1 MFLKE
6 LFTNQA
12 LVGALIGWTIA
23 QTIKVP
29 LEYLRTR
36 RWNWVLLLRT
46 GGMPSSHS
54 ALVTGVAHGIG
65 LREGFSSAAF
75 AIAATVAIVVIY
87 DATGIR
93 RQAGKHASLI
103 NAMIQD
109 LASGHPLKQELLR
122 EVLGHTPLE
131 ALWGVILG
139 FVVAQLTW
147 MLWR

>member
-1 MFLKE
+1 MIKE
-6 LFTNQA
+6 FFNNQA
-12 LVGALIGWTIA
+12 LVGALIGWSIA
-23 QTIKVP
+23 QIVKVP
-29 LEYLRTR
+29 LEYLRTK
-36 RWNWVLLLRT
+36 RWNWALLLRT

-65 LREGFSSAAF
+65 LREGFDSAAF
-75 AIAATVAIVVIY
+75 AIAAALAIIVIY

-93 RQAGKHASLI
+93 RQAGKHATLI

-131 ALWGVILG
+131 ALGGFLLG
-139 FVVAQLTW
+139 LASAQLTW

>member
-1 MFLKE
+1 MFFEE
-6 LFTNQA
+6 LFNNQA
-12 LVGALIGWTIA
+12 LIGALIGWTIA

-29 LEYLRTR
+29 LEYLRTK
-36 RWNWVLLLRT
+36 RWNWALLFRT

-65 LREGFSSAAF
+65 LREGFDSVAF
-75 AIAATVAIVVIY
+75 AIAATLAIVVIY

-122 EVLGHTPLE
+122 EVLGHTPME
-131 ALWGVILG
+131 AVWGVILG

-147 MLWR
+147 MMWR